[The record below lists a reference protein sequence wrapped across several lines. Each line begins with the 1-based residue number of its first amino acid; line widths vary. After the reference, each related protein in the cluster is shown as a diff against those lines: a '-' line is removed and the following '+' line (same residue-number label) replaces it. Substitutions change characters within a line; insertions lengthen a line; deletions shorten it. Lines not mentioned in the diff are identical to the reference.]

1 MVLGP
6 PGCGKTTHLLQQLE
20 RVLKAG
26 VSPQRVAFVSF
37 TRAAVKEARDRAMT
51 EFKLTVDDLPHF
63 RTLHSLAFRALGL
76 RRDEV
81 FGRDGLKELSELTGE
96 ELTGHVDA
104 TAPTLGERG
113 DALLFLDQLAR
124 NTLRPLR
131 DVWYDHESP
140 IDWFRLKR
148 FTDAYAL
155 FRSDRYEHDF
165 TDMLERY
172 ADHGAPLDVDVVFID
187 EAQDLSPLQ
196 WKVALRAFDGVRELW
211 VAGDDDQA
219 IFTWAGADV
228 EQLLNFDGEK
238 RVLSQSHRLPRAV
251 FDLARSVANQI
262 GRRFEKPFHPTDRIG
277 SVEHVASHEEV
288 DLSTGQWRMMA
299 RTRRQLAELAA
310 TARDQGVAYAVM
322 GKSAID
328 PDHLRLIEAHEER
341 RKEDGSLPIWHDAL
355 TEIPIDDRE
364 YLLACR
370 RRGES
375 LRKVPRVQI
384 DTIHGSK
391 GKEADHV
398 LLLTD
403 LNARVRRA
411 MDLDPDAE
419 QRVLYVGVTR
429 AIETLTLVA
438 PKRSRMGYQL

>member
-148 FTDAYAL
+148 
-155 FRSDRYEHDF
+155 
-165 TDMLERY
+165 
-172 ADHGAPLDVDVVFID
+172 
-187 EAQDLSPLQ
+187 
-196 WKVALRAFDGVRELW
+196 
-211 VAGDDDQA
+211 
-219 IFTWAGADV
+219 
-228 EQLLNFDGEK
+228 
-238 RVLSQSHRLPRAV
+238 
-251 FDLARSVANQI
+251 
-262 GRRFEKPFHPTDRIG
+262 
-277 SVEHVASHEEV
+277 
-288 DLSTGQWRMMA
+288 
-299 RTRRQLAELAA
+299 
-310 TARDQGVAYAVM
+310 
-322 GKSAID
+322 
-328 PDHLRLIEAHEER
+328 
-341 RKEDGSLPIWHDAL
+341 
-355 TEIPIDDRE
+355 
-364 YLLACR
+364 
-370 RRGES
+370 
-375 LRKVPRVQI
+375 
-384 DTIHGSK
+384 
-391 GKEADHV
+391 
-398 LLLTD
+398 
-403 LNARVRRA
+403 
-411 MDLDPDAE
+411 
-419 QRVLYVGVTR
+419 
-429 AIETLTLVA
+429 
-438 PKRSRMGYQL
+438 